1 MEDKGKKETAVPII
15 YPSYRM
21 KDVQYYV
28 EGTEVSYNQKTGMVT
43 AKERGNAAIFAR
55 DSLGRISA
63 ELKITVKDISNL
75 TEAAGN
81 YSDLYHH
88 KGTWWY
94 LKNGY
99 IQKNILV
106 L

>member
-21 KDVQYYV
+21 KD
-28 EGTEVSYNQKTGMVT
+28 VSYNQKTGMVT